1 MVIMKDLQKLA
12 NECIAD
18 LTAARMRIRTVRN
31 WIIGTNKKNL
41 WGLCQTVGDGVFDI
55 SISEIL
61 LQDDV
66 DDQQVKNT
74 IAHEL
79 LHTVEGCMNH
89 GRYWHKLARLVNE
102 RCPQYN
108 IKDRTSA
115 EEKGIHIEYKY
126 ILRCTKC
133 GAQAGRHRRSRF
145 VDHPENYICSK
156 CGGKFERI
164 L

>member
-1 MVIMKDLQKLA
+1 MKDLQKLA

-31 WIIGTNKKNL
+31 WKVGTNSKNL

-55 SISEIL
+55 SISEQL
-61 LQDDV
+61 LADDL
-66 DDQQVKNT
+66 DDQQAKNT

-89 GRYWHKLARLVNE
+89 GRYWNKLASIVNT
-102 RCPQYN
+102 RYPQYC
-108 IKDRTSA
+108 IKRTTSPA
-115 EEKGIHIEYKY
+115 EKGIHIEYRY
-126 ILRCTKC
+126 LLRCTKC
-133 GAQAGRHRRSRF
+133 GNQLGRHKRSRF
-145 VDHPENYICSK
+145 VEHPENYICSK